1 MADDLVARDTGGSYE
16 KPPADGYSAVAVD
29 VIDLGYWY
37 NRVYDKVEHKL
48 AIVFQLDA
56 LNSQGKRYE
65 IANRMTFTFG
75 PKSRLREFLGQWR
88 GRTYTDDEAREGA
101 PLAKLV
107 GVPAYITIEHKTSG
121 DKTYANIVGITKL
134 PKGLT
139 PIKPE
144 GYTRSENWKKQTSA
158 EADAQR
164 YSATM
169 PGTPNGE
176 PVRNTVANAL
186 SPVAAGTF
194 DDFDPHTLEDADDD
208 LPF

>member
-1 MADDLVARDTGGSYE
+1 MPADNLVARDTGAGSYE
-16 KPPADGYSAVAVD
+16 KPPADGYSACCVD
-29 VIDLGYWY
+29 CIDLGYHY
-37 NRVYDKVEHKL
+37 NRTYDKVEHKI

-75 PKSRLREFLGQWR
+75 EKSNLRKFLGQWR
-88 GRTYTDDEAREGA
+88 GKSYSDDEAREGA
-101 PLAKLV
+101 PLHKLE
-107 GVPAYITIEHKTSG
+107 GQPAYITIEHKVSG

-144 GYTRSENWKKQTSA
+144 GYVRSEHWKKQTSA
-158 EADAQR
+158 EADAQK
-164 YSATM
+164 YAAS
-169 PGTPNGE
+169 PPNGE
-176 PVRNTVANAL
+176 PPRNTTANAL
-186 SPVAAGTF
+186 TPP
-194 DDFDPHTLEDADDD
+194 DNDFDPRSLEDDDSD